1 MTPIQ
6 ALSLPIILDGKDVIG
21 QGKTGSGKTAA
32 FGLGVLQN
40 LRVKR
45 FRVQSLVLCPTRE
58 LADQVAKEI
67 RTLARGIHNI
77 KVLTLCGGMP
87 MGPQIGSL
95 EHGAHILVGTPG
107 RILDHLERERI
118 DLSELNTLVL
128 DEADRMLEM
137 GFQDALDAVIEAA
150 PKDRQTLLFSAT
162 FPKQIKSVADRIM
175 NNPEM
180 VKVESTHDHS
190 SIQQHF
196 YKVEGTEARDDALE
210 LMLLHHQPESAV
222 VFCNTKKEVQ
232 NVNDELSHRGF
243 SVIEL
248 HGDMEQRE
256 RDQALVQFSNKTIS
270 ILVATDVAA
279 RGLDVDN
286 LDAVFNFELSRDP
299 EVHVHRIGRTG
310 RAGSK
315 GVAISFFSEKEMHR
329 VAQIDEYMDMP
340 IEPSQLPAKPIAKPY
355 YSNMVTIQIDGGQS
369 VVAVNNQFSGGR
381 DNRPFKQVPAN
392 YIAIFISNGYMNMLH
407 AVSFIKNQYFYFIK
421 VNGTL
426 SVHVDQT
433 AWGCHKNIYA
443 FNKTI
448 FLVLMLCSTLSCL
461 AILKYTYTAS
471 VVLVVQEAKV
481 SQLAS
486 LAKKRCTVLLKL
498 MICQNLFTN
507 RLATSTV
514 ESFSFDTTLFKLS
527 NQLSGTVFSLDKDK
541 RLVPLTISDH
551 VA

>member
-1 MTPIQ
+1 MTTAKFSSIALKPELIQTLDSLGYTEMTPIQ
-6 ALSLPIILDGKDVIG
+6 ALSLPSILGGKDVIG

-107 RILDHLERERI
+107 RILDHLDRGRI

-137 GFQDALDAVIEAA
+137 GFQDAIDAVIDAA
-150 PKDRQTLLFSAT
+150 PKQRQTLLFSAT
-162 FPKQIKSVADRIM
+162 FPKQIKSIADRIM

-196 YKVEGTEARDDALE
+196 YKLEGTEARDDALE
-210 LMLLHHQPESAV
+210 LLLLHHQPESAV

-232 NVNDELSHRGF
+232 NVTDELAHRGF

-256 RDQALVQFSNKTIS
+256 RDQALVQFSNKSIS

-315 GVAISFFSEKEMHR
+315 GVACSFFSEKEMYR

-340 IEPSQLPAKPIAKPY
+340 IEPSELPAKPVEKPY
-355 YSNMVTIQIDGGQS
+355 YSNMVTIQIDGGKKAKLRAGDILGALTGQGGIEGKS
-369 VVAVNNQFSGGR
+369 VGKINLFPMRAYVAVEKSVAKKALRKIESGKMKGRQFR
-381 DNRPFKQVPAN
+381 AR
-392 YIAIFISNGYMNMLH
+392 
-407 AVSFIKNQYFYFIK
+407 
-421 VNGTL
+421 
-426 SVHVDQT
+426 
-433 AWGCHKNIYA
+433 
-443 FNKTI
+443 
-448 FLVLMLCSTLSCL
+448 
-461 AILKYTYTAS
+461 ILK
-471 VVLVVQEAKV
+471 
-481 SQLAS
+481 
-486 LAKKRCTVLLKL
+486 
-498 MICQNLFTN
+498 
-507 RLATSTV
+507 
-514 ESFSFDTTLFKLS
+514 
-527 NQLSGTVFSLDKDK
+527 
-541 RLVPLTISDH
+541 
-551 VA
+551 